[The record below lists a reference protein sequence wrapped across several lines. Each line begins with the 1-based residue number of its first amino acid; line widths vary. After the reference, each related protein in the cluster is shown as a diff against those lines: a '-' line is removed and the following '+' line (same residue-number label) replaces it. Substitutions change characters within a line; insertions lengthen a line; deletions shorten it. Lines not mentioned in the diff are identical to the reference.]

1 MVELR
6 VGSDAVRAAGSR
18 AQALMD
24 ELREGLSECDRMSAS
39 LVGQSWSGPA
49 SAMFQ
54 SGWAEWHR
62 GASEVQAA
70 LAGIAKLLDESATQ
84 YEATE
89 SAVTQVSKDSSVS
102 FGERAR

>member
-1 MVELR
+1 
-6 VGSDAVRAAGSR
+6 
-18 AQALMD
+18 MD
-24 ELREGLSECDRMSAS
+24 EFLDALGECDRMSAS

-49 SAMFQ
+49 SGMFQ

-89 SAVTQVSKDSSVS
+89 SAVTQVSKSSSVRV
-102 FGERAR
+102 GETGR

>member
-1 MVELR
+1 
-6 VGSDAVRAAGSR
+6 
-18 AQALMD
+18 MD